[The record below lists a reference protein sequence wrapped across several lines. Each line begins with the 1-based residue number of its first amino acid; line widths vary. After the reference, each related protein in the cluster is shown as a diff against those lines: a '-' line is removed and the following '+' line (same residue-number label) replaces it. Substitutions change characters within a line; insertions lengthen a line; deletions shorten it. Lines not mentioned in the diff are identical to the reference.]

1 MWPPIPQLTRAR
13 VADLVAEYG
22 VAWVT
27 QDPERIGALFSAE
40 NAIYIER
47 PYDKKA
53 TFEGRAAISEYWRR
67 QVVGKQSDI
76 VFQHLESE
84 MVVDAEQNRA
94 TVTWM
99 AAFTNRPPPLS

>member
-53 TFEGRAAISEYWRR
+53 TFEGRAAISDYWRR
-67 QVVGKQSDI
+67 QVVGKHLSNFS
-76 VFQHLESE
+76 FQHLED
-84 MVVDAEQNRA
+84 MVVD
-94 TVTWM
+94 TG
-99 AAFTNRPPPLS
+99 FIF